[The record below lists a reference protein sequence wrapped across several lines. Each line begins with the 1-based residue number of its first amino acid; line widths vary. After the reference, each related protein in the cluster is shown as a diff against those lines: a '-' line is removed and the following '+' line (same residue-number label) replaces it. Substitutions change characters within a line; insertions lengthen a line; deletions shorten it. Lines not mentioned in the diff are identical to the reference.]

1 MGTHTLFPNSLQF
14 GSYLAPQLR
23 QAYVGLSVANI
34 AVHQPVRFVESCN
47 LLDQPP
53 HGRTLIGMGSG
64 LVPNEFLA
72 FGRDPATRSSLSPA
86 P

>member
-1 MGTHTLFPNSLQF
+1 MSTHTLFQNSLQF